1 VRDNGVGIDRDLL
14 PRVFDLFSQGER
26 SLDRSLGGLGVG
38 LTVVQRLVELH
49 GGRVAVASDGP
60 GRGSEFRVVLPCI
73 SEVPQGSAP
82 ERKNF
87 PESEKPQAGTRILVV
102 DDNAD
107 AAESIAVLLRLE
119 GHEVK
124 TVADGASAIAC
135 SQVFAPS
142 AVLLDIGLPGMSGYD
157 VARRLRE
164 LPATRNAV
172 FIALTGYGQREDR
185 DLAAAA
191 GFQHHFTKPADPRA
205 IHDVITRRPR
215 PDSVS
220 AFS

>member
-1 VRDNGVGIDRDLL
+1 MANGAGIPPQLME
-14 PRVFDLFSQGER
+14 VIFDIFAQGER
-26 SLDRSLGGLGVG
+26 TIDRSEGGLGIG
-38 LTVVQRLVELH
+38 LTLAKRIVVLH
-49 GGRVAVASDGP
+49 GGSIDAKSAGA
-60 GRGSEFRVVLPCI
+60 GQGSEFIVRLPFLDDELLRV
-73 SEVPQGSAP
+73 SEMA
-82 ERKNF
+82 
-87 PESEKPQAGTRILVV
+87 SEQSLQEPVRRQAVLVV
-102 DDNAD
+102 DDNED
-107 AAESIAVLLRLE
+107 AATSTAALLRHAGHDVDVVHDGRAAVRCLE
-119 GHEVK
+119 ARRFDVM
-124 TVADGASAIAC
+124 
-135 SQVFAPS
+135 
-142 AVLLDIGLPGMSGYD
+142 LLDIGLPGMSGYD

-164 LPATRNAV
+164 LPVTRNAV